1 MTRIRLAA
9 RDTFRSF
16 RHRNFRVF
24 FVGQAISMAG
34 TWLQLIAQTLLV
46 LRLTGSG
53 VAVGFLAALQFLP
66 VLVFGAFAGVLTD
79 RVDRRRLLV
88 VTQVVM
94 MTSAAA
100 LGVLTL
106 TGHAT
111 VSRVYLLA
119 LITGTANAFDNPAR
133 RVMIQELVAPDDL
146 ANATGLNSSLM
157 TGARIVG
164 PALATVTVLTVG
176 LGWCFI
182 INAVSFIAALVAL
195 ARLDPTAMRRTP
207 RVSRERGQ
215 ITEGFREVW
224 GDDDLRVAVLLMTV
238 VATLGFNW
246 QVVLPLFATRTLG
259 GTETTYTMLSTILSV
274 GSLVGSLMLARR
286 RSVDLG
292 LLVRLA
298 FAYGV
303 ASLLLGLAPNLAI
316 TVVAG
321 LVAGGFGIA
330 YLSGT
335 ATLLQLRARP
345 EMRGRV
351 IALHAM
357 LFLGTTPVG
366 GPIAGWVAQQFGA
379 RAGVLM
385 GAVPT
390 VAAAVAA
397 AAVLRRRGIGSL
409 GGEDRLEPGPPE
421 RARPAVLA

>member
-1 MTRIRLAA
+1 MTRLRLAA

-53 VAVGFLAALQFLP
+53 VAVGFLAAIQFLP

-79 RVDRRRLLV
+79 RIDRRRLLV

-94 MTSAAA
+94 MTSAAT

-111 VSRVYLLA
+111 VRWVYLLA

-133 RVMIQELVAPDDL
+133 RVMIQELVGPDDL
-146 ANATGLNSSLM
+146 ANAAGLNSSLM
-157 TGARIVG
+157 TGARVVG
-164 PALATVTVLTVG
+164 PALATVTVVTAG

-182 INAVSFIAALVAL
+182 INAVSFVAALVAL
-195 ARLDPTAMRRTP
+195 ARLDVTTMRRTP
-207 RVSRERGQ
+207 RVARERGQ
-215 ITEGFREVW
+215 ITEGFRYVW
-224 GDDDLRVAVLLMTV
+224 ADGELRVAVLLMTV
-238 VATLGFNW
+238 VATLAFNW

-274 GSLVGSLMLARR
+274 GSLVGALGLARR
-286 RSVDLG
+286 RTVDLD

-298 FAYGV
+298 LAYGT
-303 ASLLLGLAPNLAI
+303 ASLVLAFAPNLAV

-321 LVAGGFGIA
+321 LIAGGFGIA

-351 IALHAM
+351 IALHAI
-357 LFLGTTPVG
+357 LFLGTTPIG
-366 GPIAGWVAQQFGA
+366 GPIAGWVAQHLGP
-379 RAGVLM
+379 RAGVLL

-390 VAAAVAA
+390 VVAA
-397 AAVLRRRGIGSL
+397 ITAGVAIRRGAIGSCA
-409 GGEDRLEPGPPE
+409 GEDRLESGPPE